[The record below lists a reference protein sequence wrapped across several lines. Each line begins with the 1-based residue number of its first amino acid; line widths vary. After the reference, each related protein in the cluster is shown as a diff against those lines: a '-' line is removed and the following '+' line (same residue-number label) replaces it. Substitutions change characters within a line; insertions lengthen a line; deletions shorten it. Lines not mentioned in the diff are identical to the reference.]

1 MVENAKIQISQMRH
15 FRSFSNNVATCH
27 LTKHENWTEK
37 LRVAGASKYKM
48 QLSFQVTARPFA
60 TFAYFKKSFFVRKN
74 SENRNASSS

>member
-1 MVENAKIQISQMRH
+1 MPKLKNPNIANATFYVIFEQC
-15 FRSFSNNVATCH
+15 ATCH

-60 TFAYFKKSFFVRKN
+60 TFAYFKKKLLCKK
-74 SENRNASSS
+74 EL